1 MRSAS
6 LWCHGGQRY
15 INHKVEAKI
24 PALWNKRAPDRARGA
39 SGATRY
45 LPYPLR
51 MRGREG
57 VAWAVWD
64 FRHLPDICLRRP
76 GSNKGIRGKDNRGMN
91 ITLHRTLRVC
101 VLAGAPAL
109 ALALV
114 AAKDVSAA
122 RSPAHAGGAT
132 QVSG

>member
-64 FRHLPDICLRRP
+64 FRHLPDIRLRKP
-76 GSNKGIRGKDNRGMN
+76 GSNKGIRGKDKRGMN
-91 ITLHRTLRVC
+91 ITLRRTLMVC
-101 VLAGAPAL
+101 VLAGGPAPGA
-109 ALALV
+109 ALV
-114 AAKDVSAA
+114 AGPDGSAGPA
-122 RSPAHAGGAT
+122 PSPACG
-132 QVSG
+132 